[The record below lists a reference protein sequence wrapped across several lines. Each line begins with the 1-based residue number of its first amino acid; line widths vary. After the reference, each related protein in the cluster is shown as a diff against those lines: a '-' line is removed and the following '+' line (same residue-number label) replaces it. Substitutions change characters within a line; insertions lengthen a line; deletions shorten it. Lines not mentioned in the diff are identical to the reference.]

1 MAATRRSPY
10 PRSPAVTRRRPAP
23 SPRRNAVVGA
33 GLAGLACA
41 RTLLQA
47 GHDVAVF
54 ETAPQPGGRM
64 AAQDSPFGSFDSGAQ
79 YFTVRDPRFAR
90 ALEITAPGLARRWS
104 ANAVRVLDERGRVI
118 EAALPT
124 REAHWVATP
133 TMAALPRHWAEPLRA
148 AGRLH
153 LDTHVL
159 RLARDTLD
167 GTRWQLHTEGG
178 ADDHAVHAGF
188 DHVLLALPAP
198 SLRHMLSISEQ
209 TEPLAEALAGVDI
222 APCWTLMLAFPH
234 AAQPGLHT
242 LGPQWNAARSTH
254 HRIAWLARESSKPR
268 RGPIERWT
276 AQASAA
282 WSREHENDDAPRAT
296 AKLLKAFAEVTGI
309 RATPTHAEA
318 LLWRQARTLQPLGRP
333 FVWDAALGIGL
344 CGDWCLGHRVEDAFI
359 SGLELALAVAAR

>member
-1 MAATRRSPY
+1 MAQAPAQAITGGPLPPELDDAQRRL
-10 PRSPAVTRRRPAP
+10 RRAYLLLLLLL
-23 SPRRNAVVGA
+23 
-33 GLAGLACA
+33 GLPVLAA
-41 RTLLQA
+41 SSYLLA
-47 GHDVAVF
+47 LRF
-54 ETAPQPGGRM
+54 E
-64 AAQDSPFGSFDSGAQ
+64 
-79 YFTVRDPRFAR
+79 
-90 ALEITAPGLARRWS
+90 LA
-104 ANAVRVLDERGRVI
+104 
-118 EAALPT
+118 
-124 REAHWVATP
+124 WVATP

-167 GTRWQLHTEGG
+167 GTRWQLHAEGG

-188 DHVLLALPAP
+188 DQVLLALPAP
-198 SLRHMLSISEQ
+198 ILRHMLSISEQ

-282 WSREHENDDAPRAT
+282 WSREHENDDTPRAT

-309 RATPTHAEA
+309 RATPAHAEA
-318 LLWRQARTLQPLGRP
+318 LLWRQAKTLQPLGRP
-333 FVWDAALGIGL
+333 FVWDAALGVGL
-344 CGDWCLGHRVEDAFI
+344 CGDWCLGHRVEDAFV
-359 SGLELALAVAAR
+359 SGLELALTVAARGVSGVQRLREPHAKRPTLDLPHDHRTLRPVPDRPAA